1 MVLDYR
7 ALLNKRLLGTI
18 TEQESKMLNDWLQRS
33 GQGREAQQLERV
45 WKHTADYKK
54 SYQPDAEKGLRQLKA
69 RMQAEQAPASA
80 KTVGMKSRRTKW
92 GMAASIAALL
102 IFGTLLWQQFG
113 HSTEYVVINSGDQ
126 QELVELEDGTTV
138 LLNQHSAL
146 RYPKAF
152 AKNVRTLELE
162 GEAFFN
168 VAENASRPFI
178 VELAETQVTVLGT
191 AFNVRAFLD
200 EDFTE
205 VTVESG
211 KVRFA
216 INKSGQAKVLT
227 AKQKA
232 IYTHDRAFSVG
243 RDDALH
249 ALDWLKGDLVFENER
264 LSTVLESLER
274 YYRVELELD
283 NPHLADCRIYLSK
296 RNFPDLESV
305 LNTLRE
311 SMKVAIQQQEEKRYS
326 ITAGSCPK

>member
-1 MVLDYR
+1 LDYR
-7 ALLNKRLLGTI
+7 SLLHKRLLGTI

-33 GQGREAQQLERV
+33 DKEREAQQVERV

-54 SYQPDAEKGLRQLKA
+54 SYQPNVEKGFTQLKA
-69 RMQAEQAPASA
+69 RIQAEQTTASA
-80 KTVGMKSRRTKW
+80 KTVPMKSRRIGW
-92 GMAASIAALL
+92 GIAASIAALL
-102 IFGTLLWQQFG
+102 VLGALLWQQFG
-113 HSTEYVVINSGDQ
+113 NATEYVVINSGDK

-138 LLNQHSAL
+138 LLNEHSSL
-146 RYPKAF
+146 RYPEAF
-152 AKNVRTLELE
+152 AKNIRTVELE
-162 GEAFFN
+162 GEAFFK

-178 VELAETQVTVLGT
+178 VELPETQVTVLGT

-200 EDFTE
+200 ENFTE

-232 IYTHDRAFSVG
+232 IYTHDQAFSVG

-249 ALDWLKGDLVFENER
+249 ALDWLRGDLVFENER
-264 LSTVLESLER
+264 FSAVLESLER
-274 YYRVELELD
+274 YYRVELKLE
-283 NPHLADCRIYLSK
+283 NAHLANCRIYLSK
-296 RNFPDLESV
+296 YNFPDLKSV

-311 SMKVAIQQQEEKRYS
+311 SMQITIQQQEGKIYT